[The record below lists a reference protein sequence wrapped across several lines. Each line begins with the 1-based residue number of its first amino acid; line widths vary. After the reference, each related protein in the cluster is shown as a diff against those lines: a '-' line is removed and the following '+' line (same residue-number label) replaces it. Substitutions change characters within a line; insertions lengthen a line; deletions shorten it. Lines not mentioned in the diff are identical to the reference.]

1 MMWDI
6 AITSLGVGAFIWIV
20 GNFIIKAFF
29 KSAEKYSDYEKFA
42 EWVADEIFDE
52 EWENNKD
59 SFAEIACRKLEKL
72 GFVRQEGNEW
82 IKESEE

>member
-1 MMWDI
+1 MTTNNPMQDLFKRFI
-6 AITSLGVGAFIWIV
+6 KSYAF
-20 GNFIIKAFF
+20 AL
-29 KSAEKYSDYEKFA
+29 
-42 EWVADEIFDE
+42 WVADEIFDE

-72 GFVRQEGNEW
+72 GLVRQEGNEW